1 MILSYLI
8 SNSQDGSD
16 IADVINSQYPN
27 MDQIKDLT
35 EGIRDTKIGSGNI
48 ILHNRVRTY
57 HLYTNGLHGKDE
69 FYQPTDYMPPYL
81 SVYAWKRTA

>member
-1 MILSYLI
+1 
-8 SNSQDGSD
+8 
-16 IADVINSQYPN
+16 